1 MDKSILLQYAD
12 LQKEKKEVQEK
23 IAKLKEQIPK
33 LEKRISE
40 IEEGEI
46 VQDKVYGGAGGTQG
60 FVIRGIP
67 TKEYIDKKMEFNIK
81 KQLLENRLDVLNTLE
96 LESARQIVEIER
108 FISNINDCHIRRIV
122 NLRVVE
128 SLSWIE
134 VAEKIGGGNTDA
146 GVRKAFQRYFEEN

>member
-12 LQKEKKEVQEK
+12 LQKEKKEVKEK

-40 IEEGEI
+40 IEDGEI
-46 VQDKVYGGAGGTQG
+46 VQDKVYGGSGGTQG

-67 TKEYIDKKMEFNIK
+67 SKEYIDKKTELSIK
-81 KQLLENRLDVLNTLE
+81 KQLLENRLETLKTLE
-96 LESARQIVEIER
+96 LESTRQVTEIEQ
-108 FISNINDCHIRRIV
+108 FINAIEDCLIRRIV
-122 NLRVVE
+122 SLRVVE
-128 SLSWIE
+128 SLSWVE

-146 GVRKAFQRYFEEN
+146 GVRKAFQRFFEKK